1 MVAHGVRLAHVDAFL
16 AVASKREVRR
26 YADRPIPPE
35 TEQRILEAG
44 RVSGS
49 SKNRQPWR
57 FVVLSDRE
65 AIERAAEAVWA
76 ADNVLGAALVIGVI
90 VRGKGPVSFDAGRAA
105 QNMMLA
111 AWGDG
116 IGSCPNGIADP
127 EALAAVL
134 GHADDEQVATVLSF
148 GYPARPVDPERRT
161 PDEWIER
168 ADRLA
173 FDEVVEVRS

>member
-1 MVAHGVRLAHVDAFL
+1 VDVYLAIV
-16 AVASKREVRR
+16 SKREVRA
-26 YADRPIPPE
+26 YADRPLPDDAL
-35 TEQRILEAG
+35 RRVLEAG
-44 RVSGS
+44 RLAGS
-49 SKNRQPWR
+49 SRNRQARR
-57 FVVLSDRE
+57 FVVLRDD
-65 AIERAAEAVWA
+65 ALARAAEAVWSPG
-76 ADNVLGAALVIGVI
+76 NVSGAALAVAIVI
-90 VRGKGPVSFDAGRAA
+90 RGKGPTGFDAGRAA

>member
-1 MVAHGVRLAHVDAFL
+1 VDVYLAIV
-16 AVASKREVRR
+16 SKREVRA
-26 YADRPIPPE
+26 YADRSLPDDAV
-35 TEQRILEAG
+35 RRLLEAG
-44 RVSGS
+44 RLAGS
-49 SKNRQPWR
+49 SRNRQARR
-57 FVVLSDRE
+57 FVVLRDG
-65 AIERAAEAVWA
+65 ALARAAEAVYSPG
-76 ADNVLGAALVIGVI
+76 NVSGAALAVAIVI
-90 VRGKGPVSFDAGRAA
+90 RGKGPTGFDAGRAA

-148 GYPARPVDPERRT
+148 GYPARGVDPASRT

-173 FDEVVEVRS
+173 FDDVVEVRS

>member
-1 MVAHGVRLAHVDAFL
+1 VDVYLAIV
-16 AVASKREVRR
+16 SKREVRA
-26 YADRPIPPE
+26 YADRPLPDDAL
-35 TEQRILEAG
+35 RRVLEAG
-44 RVSGS
+44 RLAGS
-49 SKNRQPWR
+49 SRNRQARR
-57 FVVLSDRE
+57 FVVLRDD
-65 AIERAAEAVWA
+65 ALARAAEAVWSPG
-76 ADNVLGAALVIGVI
+76 NVSGAALAVAIVI
-90 VRGKGPVSFDAGRAA
+90 RGKGPTGFDAGRAA

-111 AWGDG
+111 AWGEG

-134 GHADDEQVATVLSF
+134 GHAGDEQVATVLSF
-148 GYPARPVDPERRT
+148 GYPARPVDPESRT